1 MTDYI
6 YAVNNI
12 RNNTNVNTN
21 NTDSNYQY
29 ELDNSYKYY
38 INDEEK
44 QFLEQINEKA
54 SNLSQKQ
61 IELNNITTHSVKKV
75 YQDWVKILLETF
87 TKVTNILSRYS
98 YYEGKTNSENWWE
111 TWSLIFHDIWEV
123 LTDKDRL
130 IYVGLTFIVIS
141 IFLNFLFSL
150 G

>member
-12 RNNTNVNTN
+12 RKNTNVNTN
-21 NTDSNYQY
+21 DTDSTYTYQ
-29 ELDNSYKYY
+29 LDNSYQYY

-44 QFLEQINEKA
+44 QFLEEINKKA
-54 SNLSQKQ
+54 GNLSEKE
-61 IELNNITTHSVKKV
+61 IELSNISTHSVKKV

-111 TWSLIFHDIWEV
+111 TWTLIFHDIWEV